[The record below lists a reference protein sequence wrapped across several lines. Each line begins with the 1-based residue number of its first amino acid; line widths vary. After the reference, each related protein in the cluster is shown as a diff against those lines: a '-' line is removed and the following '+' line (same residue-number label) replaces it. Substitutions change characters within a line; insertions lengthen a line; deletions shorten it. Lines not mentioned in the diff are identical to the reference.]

1 MRAVRTTWFIT
12 ARSATT
18 GALRLV
24 LRLLGLA
31 SFLAL
36 DGLHH
41 RRRAGVGLLL
51 DHREVAQ
58 HGVVEAEGVL
68 ELAHHVLVGLDV
80 DAQVVRLGELVDL
93 VGQLAAAPVL
103 DTMHLAAA
111 GGDHAL
117 VTLQHGRNLLAL
129 VRVDQQH
136 DFIMTHGLSL
146 RMGRGARLRA
156 RRRWQPPP
164 ASDGVRQGKAKDYTA
179 GGTDGR
185 SRAPPP
191 DSSRAIRPANAQVMP
206 TYASTPPCAAIQK
219 LKGQPNTW
227 NCRSRA
233 K

>member
-51 DHREVAQ
+51 LHRQVAQ

-68 ELAHHVLVGLDV
+68 ELTHHVLVGLDV

-117 VTLQHGRNLLAL
+117 VTLQHGRNLFAL

-146 RMGRGARLRA
+146 RMGRRSFSKL
-156 RRRWQPPP
+156 P
-164 ASDGVRQGKAKDYTA
+164 AVAAAPGVKTGCGKAKPEIIQRAARRACRVRQLAARADRASAASGTA
-179 GGTDGR
+179 AR
-185 SRAPPP
+185 PPRV
-191 DSSRAIRPANAQVMP
+191 SAWPA
-206 TYASTPPCAAIQK
+206 
-219 LKGQPNTW
+219 G
-227 NCRSRA
+227 
-233 K
+233 